1 MYLIGDIGNTETK
14 IFLFN
19 EKLKLKKKWTISSI
33 SLTNTYLDS
42 KIKLTLIEISKIK
55 KILFSSVVPNTF
67 QLIKKFLIK
76 KNKKLKIYEKKQIDF
91 KKLIKLKVNRK
102 QVGSD
107 RIANAIGVTNNN
119 KNYIVIDFGTATT
132 FDIVGKNGSYDGGII
147 APGINL
153 SLEAL
158 YSATSRLPKIAIRQL
173 NDEKNTLI
181 GRNTIAAIESGV
193 YWGYVCM
200 IEGLIFKLKKI
211 YKNSKILVTGGLSSI
226 FIKNIS
232 TIDLVEKDLTILG
245 LAHMYISHFKINR

>member
-19 EKLKLKKKWTISSI
+19 EKLKLKKKWTISTI

-42 KIKLTLIEISKIK
+42 KIKLTLIEILKIK
-55 KILFSSVVPNTF
+55 KILFSSVVPNAF

-76 KNKKLKIYEKKQIDF
+76 KNKKLKIYELKQIDL

-132 FDIVGKNGSYDGGII
+132 FDVVIDKTYLGGVI
-147 APGINL
+147 APGVKL
-153 SLEAL
+153 SLENLSNKASL
-158 YSATSRLPKIAIRQL
+158 IPKIKLSKIS
-173 NDEKNTLI
+173 NVIGTNTSE
-181 GRNTIAAIESGV
+181 AVKSGFF
-193 YWGYVCM
+193 WGYL
-200 IEGLIFKLKKI
+200 GLIDNIIKLIKKQSRKQFKIVL
-211 YKNSKILVTGGLSSI
+211 TGGLSHL
-226 FIKNIS
+226 FKNTIKGKSVI
-232 TIDLVEKDLTILG
+232 EKDLTITG
-245 LAHMYISHFKINR
+245 LKKVIIKLIK